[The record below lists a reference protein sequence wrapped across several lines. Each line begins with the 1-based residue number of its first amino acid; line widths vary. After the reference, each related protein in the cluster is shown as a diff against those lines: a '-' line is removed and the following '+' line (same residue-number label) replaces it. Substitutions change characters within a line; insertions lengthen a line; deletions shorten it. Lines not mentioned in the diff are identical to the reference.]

1 MGLGVAC
8 IAGPPDRM
16 LSLMLHKRRGAL
28 TQGVLVVREAF
39 L

>member
-1 MGLGVAC
+1 
-8 IAGPPDRM
+8 M